1 MPHMLD
7 ISEILV
13 ASWALA
19 GGEDRIPTSHG
30 ILDRALKEA
39 IQHEACPPW
48 VSESL
53 HFVDSRIGLQCVEL
67 PALLDWAQRAHL
79 TSAPNPSYQS
89 TQIQISR
96 TAAQDLLNS
105 LDVTEEKAAL
115 WGKHLRSL
123 VDDISSSKRANPEMA
138 IEEY

>member
-1 MPHMLD
+1 MTHMLD

-19 GGEDRIPTSHG
+19 GGDDRIPTSNG
-30 ILDRALKEA
+30 MLDRALKDA
-39 IQHEACPPW
+39 VRHEACPPW

-79 TSAPNPSYQS
+79 TSAPNPSHQS
-89 TQIQISR
+89 TRIQISR
-96 TAAQDLLNS
+96 AAAQDLLGS
-105 LDVTEEKAAL
+105 LDVTEEDAKL
-115 WGKHLRSL
+115 WGRHLRSL
-123 VDDISSSKRANPEMA
+123 VEPMPNSA
-138 IEEY
+138 